1 MKSQNKLVVK
11 SNDII
16 QRARFSLSL
25 QEHRLIDFLISLI
38 RQNDEQFKE
47 YEFDIQS
54 FCKLFGIDYKN
65 GKNRSNLK
73 TALQTLSD
81 KSMWV
86 EIDGEETLV
95 RWITKPKINAKT
107 RKIKVSLDED
117 MMPFLLHLSRNFT
130 AYEIGY
136 TSRFTSSYSHP
147 LYEFIKSIH
156 YHELDPINYTIS
168 VGELKLRMGVLEGY
182 DKFSNFRARALDP
195 AIEDINKFSDK
206 IVSYEPQYTKR
217 AITHIRLHIETKDV
231 DERVRLMSEAFD
243 DDTLALLLEE
253 PHVQTSDDEY
263 VEI

>member
-156 YHELDPINYTIS
+156 YHELDPIDYTIS

-182 DKFSNFRARALDP
+182 D
-195 AIEDINKFSDK
+195 KFSDK